1 MGVSCTSFNYLN
13 LFPKDSFQFCVHN
26 SDSITGI
33 APCGLIT
40 FMSEAFGGRV
50 TDGHLTARSGI
61 LDLLEY
67 GDVVLADKGFPTIER
82 SVLENHSFLVMPPL
96 VREKRQFSAGQNE
109 EGYQISSLRIHVE
122 RAIERIKRFR
132 VLKFIERPMLR
143 HLDMILI
150 VLSYVV
156 NNLDPLIKKG
166 ENASQENE
174 DDINNDSINEG
185 IDLDESCLDGC
196 NCTIDPLDLEEMIR
210 SNE

>member
-1 MGVSCTSFNYLN
+1 MTFY
-13 LFPKDSFQFCVHN
+13 
-26 SDSITGI
+26 SITGI

-40 FMSEAFGGRV
+40 FMSEAYGGRV

-67 GDVVLADKGFPTIER
+67 GDLVLADKGFPTIER
-82 SVLENHSFLVMPPL
+82 SVLENHSFLVMPPM
-96 VREKRQFSAGQNE
+96 VREKRQFSKSQNE
-109 EGYQISSLRIHVE
+109 EGYQISSLWIHVE

-166 ENASQENE
+166 ENESKENESKEDEAKENKDE
-174 DDINNDSINEG
+174 DDINESINEG
-185 IDLDESCLDGC
+185 IDLDQSCLDGC

-210 SNE
+210 PY

>member
-1 MGVSCTSFNYLN
+1 
-13 LFPKDSFQFCVHN
+13 
-26 SDSITGI
+26 
-33 APCGLIT
+33 
-40 FMSEAFGGRV
+40 
-50 TDGHLTARSGI
+50 
-61 LDLLEY
+61 
-67 GDVVLADKGFPTIER
+67 
-82 SVLENHSFLVMPPL
+82 
-96 VREKRQFSAGQNE
+96 
-109 EGYQISSLRIHVE
+109 
-122 RAIERIKRFR
+122 
-132 VLKFIERPMLR
+132 MLR